1 MEHNIILG
9 VDSLRVDIVG
19 VDNLGVDNLGV
30 DIIFGKNPWLRRLES
45 T

>member
-1 MEHNIILG
+1 MEHIILG
-9 VDSLRVDIVG
+9 VDSLRVDILR
-19 VDNLGVDNLGV
+19 VDIVGVDNLGV